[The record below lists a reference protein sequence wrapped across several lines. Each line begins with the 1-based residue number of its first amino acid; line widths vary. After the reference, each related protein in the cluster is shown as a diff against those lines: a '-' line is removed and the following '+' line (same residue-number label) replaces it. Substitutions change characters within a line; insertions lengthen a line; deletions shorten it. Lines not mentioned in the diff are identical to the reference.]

1 MIHLEAINRIH
12 MIGIKGSGMTA
23 LAQVLQ
29 SQGKQITGSDQEE
42 VFFTDQILR
51 DLNIAMVETM
61 SPANITDDIEL
72 VVVSAAWEQHP
83 ETLRAKELNIPI
95 VNYPEMLGI
104 LSAGRP
110 SIGVSGTHGKT
121 TTTALLGLAAIN
133 LGLDPTVIVGSQVP
147 QFHNTNAAT
156 GKGEYL
162 IAETCEYRRHFLNF
176 HPTKIII
183 TNLEADHL
191 DYFRDLE
198 DIILA
203 FQQYIDL
210 LPAGGTIVCC
220 IDSSAVRTLLQKLT
234 RTDIEIITYGVAAD
248 AQYRLVNH
256 RVEGNKQHFQ
266 IVSNGHSEEFSMQI
280 PGKHNCL
287 NATAVYAL
295 CQSIIAPDHHTT
307 AILRDTIATYQST
320 TRRMQYIG
328 KRGNMLV
335 YDDYGHHPTEIAAT
349 LRALREFF
357 PTHKIIASFMPH
369 TYTRTQKLM
378 DEFARAFSDADEV
391 IINEIYASAREAPIA
406 GISGERL
413 AEVTQQYHPHARYLN
428 KIDTAAYIKNIPIAD
443 QQLFVTIG
451 AGDNWKISQQLSL
464 SLWVPSLL

>member
-1 MIHLEAINRIH
+1 MIHLEAIQRIH
-12 MIGIKGSGMTA
+12 LIGIKGSGMTA

-29 SQGKQITGSDQEE
+29 SQGKKITGSDQAE

-61 SPANITDDIEL
+61 SPANISDDIEL

-104 LSAGRP
+104 LSAGRS

-156 GKGEYL
+156 GKGDYL

-176 HPTKIII
+176 HPSKIII
-183 TNLEADHL
+183 TNIEPDHL
-191 DYFRDLE
+191 DYFHDLE
-198 DIILA
+198 DIIFA
-203 FQQYIDL
+203 FQQYIDR
-210 LPAGGTIVCC
+210 LPTGGTVVCC
-220 IDSSAVRTLLQKLT
+220 IDSSAVRTLLQKIT
-234 RTDIEIITYGVAAD
+234 RTDIEIMTYGEAPD
-248 AQYRLVNH
+248 AHYQLINH
-256 RVEGNKQHFQ
+256 RVAGNKQRFQ
-266 IVSNGHSEEFSMQI
+266 IVSNGHTKDFSMQI

-295 CQSIIAPDHHTT
+295 CQALLAPNHQTE
-307 AILRDTIATYQST
+307 AILDDTIATYQST
-320 TRRMQYIG
+320 TRRMQYKG

-335 YDDYGHHPTEIAAT
+335 YDDYGHHPTEISAT
-349 LRALREFF
+349 LKALREFF
-357 PTHKIIASFMPH
+357 
-369 TYTRTQKLM
+369 
-378 DEFARAFSDADEV
+378 
-391 IINEIYASAREAPIA
+391 
-406 GISGERL
+406 
-413 AEVTQQYHPHARYLN
+413 
-428 KIDTAAYIKNIPIAD
+428 
-443 QQLFVTIG
+443 
-451 AGDNWKISQQLSL
+451 
-464 SLWVPSLL
+464 